1 MTADDLQLLTPKEVA
16 DLLKVQE
23 RTINYL
29 VQNNMLAGRKVAGKW
44 RFTKADVAAY
54 IERQGQQGGSQS

>member
-1 MTADDLQLLTPKEVA
+1 MTTDDLQLLTPKDVA
-16 DLLKVQE
+16 ALLKVQE

-29 VQNNMLAGRKVAGKW
+29 VQNDQLSGRKVAGKW

-54 IERQGQQGGSQS
+54 IDRQGQQGGSQS